1 MLPVKYCRVFEKN
14 STSCLHNMY
23 DYANIETKVKIMDNF
38 LKNFLQS
45 MKIEKNCAVL
55 TVRGYEKDIR
65 QFLIFLGSN
74 GKELKDLNYLTL
86 RQYLAL
92 LKEKKYARSSIARKM
107 SAIKSFL
114 KFLKREGILCNNNWE
129 IVSTPKKEKKLPKF
143 LYVDEV
149 LELLNAPRKN
159 ELLGRR
165 DWAILEVLY
174 STGIRVG
181 ELAALTLFSVDLEE
195 GYIKVRGKGSRERI
209 VPVGK
214 YALQAVAVYLEKS
227 RPVLEARQKETEE
240 KSTALFLNRFGG
252 DLTER
257 SIRRLVQKYG
267 LKTNKSN
274 LSPHMLRHSF
284 ASHLLN
290 AGADLRAVQELLGH
304 ASVSTTQIYTHITRE
319 ELKRT
324 YLRTH
329 PRA

>member
-1 MLPVKYCRVFEKN
+1 
-14 STSCLHNMY
+14 MY
-23 DYANIETKVKIMDNF
+23 DYANIETKVKIMDNY

-45 MKIEKNCAVL
+45 MKIEKNSAVL
-55 TVRGYEKDIR
+55 TLRGYEKDIR
-65 QFLIFLGSN
+65 QFFAFLDSN
-74 GKELKDLNYLTL
+74 GHELKDLNYLTL

-114 KFLKREGILCNNNWE
+114 KFLKREGILSNNNWE

-159 ELLGRR
+159 EILGRR

-195 GYIKVRGKGSRERI
+195 GYIKVRGKGCKERI

-214 YALQAVAVYLEKS
+214 YALQALAVYLEKS

-267 LKTNKSN
+267 IKTNKSS
-274 LSPHMLRHSF
+274 LSPHILRHSF